1 MPKLSEE
8 KIKENV
14 YENSL
19 HTCEYIS
26 GYVNRSSIIKIRCLI
41 HNIEF
46 ETAYENV
53 ARKTRAH
60 HICPQCQ
67 EEDRQQNQVLC
78 KCDYCGKEYYLSPSK
93 ANKSEFHFCCREC
106 KDQAQRLS
114 SGEQFKNLRPEHYGK
129 ANGLYSYREHAF
141 EAYPHQCA
149 VCGWNEDEDVLEVHH
164 IDENRQHNDLDNLI
178 ILCPNCHGKLTSH
191 KYKLVNRCKIEKN
204 ILSTK

>member
-26 GYVNRSSIIKIRCLI
+26 GYVNRSSIIKVRCLI

-149 VCGWNEDEDVLEVHH
+149 ICGWNEDRDVLEVHH

-191 KYKLVNRCKIEKN
+191 KYKLVNRCKIEK
-204 ILSTK
+204 IS